1 MPEIVELELAEK
13 IKLLSP
19 GTKLRKAL
27 DDIIHAQLGAL
38 IVFIDEEEFPKYSS
52 ILQSGFKLD
61 CPFSPERLYE
71 LSKMDGAIVMDKN
84 ASKILA
90 ANVHIVPDP
99 SIPTTETGTR
109 HRTAERLAK
118 QLGVMVVAISKR
130 RNVVTL
136 YYKDKKY
143 VFGDINLV
151 LTKVGQTINALER
164 FRESFNKSLELLDKL
179 EIEGNVSLGSVC
191 EILIRGIEI
200 KSISSSIEISIVE
213 LGVEGRLSQLR
224 LREVL
229 KDLDEILTLIIMDYS
244 KKDITEDEAKQI
256 LETMLKID
264 HRLVPF
270 AKALGYD
277 VVNSQQVSDTIVRPR
292 GYRILRNEVHI
303 PMNISQNVI
312 KSFRSIDQLVKTNP
326 SVLQKVE
333 GIGDKRAKAIL
344 RRLREIKKRRQ

>member
-1 MPEIVELELAEK
+1 MIEPIEQELTEK

-38 IVFIDEEEFPKYSS
+38 IVFIDEEEFPRYSN
-52 ILQSGFKLD
+52 ILQAGFRIE
-61 CPFSPERLYE
+61 CAFSPERLYE

-99 SIPTTETGTR
+99 GIPTSETGTR
-109 HRTAERLAK
+109 HRTAERLAR

-143 VFGDINLV
+143 VFGDINFV

-164 FRESFNKSLELLDKL
+164 FRESFDRDLELLDKL
-179 EIEGNVSLGSVC
+179 EIDGSVPLDSVC

-200 KSISSSIEISIVE
+200 KSISSSIELNIIE

-229 KDLDEILTLIIMDYS
+229 KDLEELLTLVIMDYS
-244 KKDITEDEAKQI
+244 KKDVTEDEAKQI
-256 LETMLKID
+256 LETMMRID
-264 HRLVPF
+264 HRVVPF

-312 KSFRSIDQLVKTNP
+312 KSFRSIDQLVKTNAN
-326 SVLQKVE
+326 VLQRVE